1 MFFAGLLSDNG
12 NYLKWL
18 LYYSHP
24 VRKIQVGSLSCPAL
38 IPTSTFSGV
47 LMINIL
53 VVDDHALIRKGLK
66 QLLEDSPDLKV
77 TGEAATGAQAVSM
90 ARTQHFDLILLD
102 INLPDKHGI
111 EILKQFKSEQAD
123 LKIIVLSM
131 YPEDQYGVRALK
143 AGAMG
148 YINKQSASDVLI
160 KAIRQVLSGKKYISE
175 TLAEQLLNNLIGESQ
190 ELMHQSLS
198 NREYQTLC
206 LMASGKS
213 LSIISEIMSLSPK
226 TVSVYRSRMLA
237 KMGFTNNSEAIH
249 YAITHH
255 LVESQD

>member
-1 MFFAGLLSDNG
+1 
-12 NYLKWL
+12 
-18 LYYSHP
+18 
-24 VRKIQVGSLSCPAL
+24 
-38 IPTSTFSGV
+38 
-47 LMINIL
+47 MINIL

-66 QLLEDSPDLKV
+66 QLLEDSPDLKI
-77 TGEAATGAQAVSM
+77 TGEAATGLQAINMVRAQ
-90 ARTQHFDLILLD
+90 RFDLMLLD

-111 EILKQFKSEQAD
+111 EILKQFKAEQPD

-148 YINKQSASDVLI
+148 YINKQSASDVLL
-160 KAIRQVLSGKKYISE
+160 KATRQVLSGKKYISD

-213 LSIISEIMSLSPK
+213 LSHISEIMNLSPK
-226 TVSVYRSRMLA
+226 TVSVYRGRMLA
-237 KMGFTNNSEAIH
+237 KMGFTNNAEAIH

-255 LVESQD
+255 LVESQE

>member
-1 MFFAGLLSDNG
+1 
-12 NYLKWL
+12 
-18 LYYSHP
+18 
-24 VRKIQVGSLSCPAL
+24 
-38 IPTSTFSGV
+38 
-47 LMINIL
+47 MINIL

-66 QLLEDSPDLKV
+66 QLLEDCPDLV
-77 TGEAATGAQAVSM
+77 IAGEAASAAQATTILR
-90 ARTQHFDLILLD
+90 AQHFDLMLLD

-111 EILKQFKSEQAD
+111 ELLKQFKSEQPD

-160 KAIRQVLSGKKYISE
+160 KAIHQVVSGRKYISDV
-175 TLAEQLLNNLIGESQ
+175 LAEQLLNNLIGESQ

-198 NREYQTLC
+198 NREFQTLC

-213 LSIISEIMSLSPK
+213 LSDISVIMALSPK

-237 KMGFTNNSEAIH
+237 KMGFTNNAEAIH

-255 LVESQD
+255 LVEAQD

>member
-1 MFFAGLLSDNG
+1 
-12 NYLKWL
+12 
-18 LYYSHP
+18 
-24 VRKIQVGSLSCPAL
+24 
-38 IPTSTFSGV
+38 
-47 LMINIL
+47 MINIL

-66 QLLEDSPDLKV
+66 QLLEDSPDLKI
-77 TGEAATGAQAVSM
+77 TGEAATGAQAINMVR
-90 ARTQHFDLILLD
+90 AQHFDLMLLD

-111 EILKQFKSEQAD
+111 EILKQFKNEQPD

-148 YINKQSASDVLI
+148 YINKQSASDVLLN
-160 KAIRQVLSGKKYISE
+160 ATRQVLSGKKYISD

-190 ELMHQSLS
+190 DLMHQSLS

-213 LSIISEIMSLSPK
+213 LSDISEIMNLSPK
-226 TVSVYRSRMLA
+226 TVSVYRGRMLA
-237 KMGFTNNSEAIH
+237 KMGFTNNAEAIH

>member
-1 MFFAGLLSDNG
+1 
-12 NYLKWL
+12 
-18 LYYSHP
+18 
-24 VRKIQVGSLSCPAL
+24 
-38 IPTSTFSGV
+38 
-47 LMINIL
+47 MINIL

-66 QLLEDSPDLKV
+66 QLLEDSPDLV
-77 TGEAATGAQAVSM
+77 ITGEASSGMQAVSM
-90 ARTQHFDLILLD
+90 LRAQHFDLMLLD

-111 EILKQFKSEQAD
+111 EVLKQFRTEQPD

-131 YPEDQYGVRALK
+131 YPENQYGVRALK

-160 KAIRQVLSGKKYISE
+160 KAIHQVVSGKKYISE
-175 TLAEQLLNNLIGESQ
+175 ILAEQLLNNLIGESR

-206 LMASGKS
+206 LIASGKT
-213 LSIISEIMSLSPK
+213 LSDISAIMSLSPK

-237 KMGFTNNSEAIH
+237 KMGFTNNAEAIH

-255 LVESQD
+255 LVDAQD